1 MVVVDSVLL
10 TAVDDWTTFSRHF
23 ARIVYEIPELFYIHY
38 YLLFPFPRVAGVE
51 LGSSICRMSMSSF
64 YHHTSAIIQ

>member
-23 ARIVYEIPELFYIHY
+23 ARIVYEIPELF
-38 YLLFPFPRVAGVE
+38 
-51 LGSSICRMSMSSF
+51 
-64 YHHTSAIIQ
+64 